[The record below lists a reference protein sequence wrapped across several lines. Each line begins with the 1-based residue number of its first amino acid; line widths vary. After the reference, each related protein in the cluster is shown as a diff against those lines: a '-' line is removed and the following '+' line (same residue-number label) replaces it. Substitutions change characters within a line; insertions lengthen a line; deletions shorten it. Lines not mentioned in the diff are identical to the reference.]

1 MFRTTYL
8 LPLLASATLLAA
20 CGGNGNG
27 SMSPA
32 PATPT
37 RGQLLNNPPPPLAT
51 YSTSDLLFK
60 LGTDTLGKELL
71 QLTFSPTC
79 SVTV

>member
-8 LPLLASATLLAA
+8 LPLLASATLLVA
-20 CGGNGNG
+20 CGHGKGNG
-27 SMSPA
+27 SMSAP

-51 YSTSDLLFK
+51 YSTSDLLSNVFPDV
-60 LGTDTLGKELL
+60 LGDRL
-71 QLTFSPTC
+71 
-79 SVTV
+79 SVAV